1 MVEST
6 TYTQLSAIEE
16 HACASRYVIVI
27 EKDAIFQRLVDD
39 GFAELV
45 GAILVTAKG
54 MPDMATR
61 AFLHSLTTALPFLKP
76 FAGNVVQL
84 LRVASM
90 TVHIT
95 FGIPCV
101 LA

>member
-1 MVEST
+1 MICANV
-6 TYTQLSAIEE
+6 E

-61 AFLHSLTTALPFLKP
+61 AFLHTMTMALPFLKP
-76 FAGNVVQL
+76 FAGNVL
-84 LRVASM
+84 NTYM
-90 TVHIT
+90 
-95 FGIPCV
+95 
-101 LA
+101 

>member
-1 MVEST
+1 M
-6 TYTQLSAIEE
+6 
-16 HACASRYVIVI
+16 IVI

-61 AFLHSLTTALPFLKP
+61 AFLHNLATTLPFLKP
-76 FAGNVVQL
+76 FAGNV
-84 LRVASM
+84 AKPE
-90 TVHIT
+90 
-95 FGIPCV
+95 F
-101 LA
+101 

>member
-1 MVEST
+1 MICANV
-6 TYTQLSAIEE
+6 E

-61 AFLHSLTTALPFLKP
+61 AFLHTLTMALPFLKP
-76 FAGNVVQL
+76 FAGNVL
-84 LRVASM
+84 NTYM
-90 TVHIT
+90 
-95 FGIPCV
+95 
-101 LA
+101 